1 MLDTALPTITPS
13 NTPPVDPSNKGE
25 SVDQI
30 RKLGERVEKTA
41 LPDLLK
47 QNLLERVSR
56 LALIR
61 ASAGFMSANYILE
74 YENTSTYVN
83 WIVGLPWEKQSQDTW
98 ILLKPSKSWIK
109 IIMD

>member
-1 MLDTALPTITPS
+1 MLDTALPSITPS
-13 NTPPVDPSNKGE
+13 NTAPTNTSNKGE

-30 RKLGERVEKTA
+30 RRLGEKVEKTE

-61 ASAGFMSANYILE
+61 ASSGFMSANYILE
-74 YENTSTYVN
+74 YENTATYIN
-83 WIVGLPWEKQSQDTW
+83 WIVGLPWHKQTTDT
-98 ILLKPSKSWIK
+98 LDLVKAKQ
-109 IIMD
+109 IMDKNHY